1 MICGY
6 YGFANA
12 GDEAMLMAVIE
23 ALDDIKPDLDIT
35 VLSGN
40 PKETAKRHGVKAVH
54 RFNIL
59 AVFLNMLK
67 SDILISGG
75 GSLLQDVTSR
85 RSIFYYLGIMQMAK
99 ILGKPV
105 MLYGQGI
112 GPVNGGW
119 ARRLTSYVCKQVDMI
134 AVRDRKSV
142 EALAEL
148 GIKEKEVFLTADP
161 VMAMN
166 PVDKYA
172 GRMILREYGMEGSRP
187 LFGIA
192 AREWQSL
199 SGFKK
204 VLAEVSDRLIREY
217 GARVLFLPLQYP
229 DELAAYPDDLA
240 TSNEIVALMKE
251 KENVAVVSQ
260 RCSINDF
267 LSIVGNMD
275 LLISIRLH
283 ALIFGAVMKVPVLGI
298 SYDPKIDGFL
308 EEIKA
313 RPVARLD
320 EVTADAVMKRVDE
333 VMADPRFTKEQ
344 NEYLDKLRD
353 GALKNAELA
362 VCLLEG
368 KTPEVCRESF
378 KE

>member
-12 GDEAMLMAVIE
+12 GDEAMLMAVID
-23 ALDDIKPDLDIT
+23 ALADVRPNLDII

-40 PKETAKRHGVKAVH
+40 PEETVQRHGVKALH
-54 RFNIL
+54 RFN
-59 AVFLNMLK
+59 VFSVFYNMMK
-67 SDILISGG
+67 SDIVISGG

-99 ILGKPV
+99 MLGKPV

-112 GPVNGGW
+112 GPVNGNW
-119 ARRLTSYVCKQVDMI
+119 ARKLTSYVCKQVDMI
-134 AVRDRKSV
+134 SVRDRKSV
-142 EALAEL
+142 TALEEL
-148 GIKEKEVFLTADP
+148 GIREDRIFLTADP

-172 GRMILREYGMEGSRP
+172 GRMILREHGMEGSKP
-187 LFGIA
+187 LFGIS
-192 AREWQSL
+192 AREWQGL
-199 SGFKK
+199 GKFKK
-204 VLAEVSDRLIREY
+204 VLAEVADSLIRKY
-217 GARVLFLPLQYP
+217 DARVLFLPLQYP
-229 DELAAYPDDLA
+229 DDLA
-240 TSNEIVALMKE
+240 TSNEIVSLMQE

-283 ALIFGAVMKVPVLGI
+283 ALIFSAVMKVPVIGI

-308 EEIKA
+308 EGIKSK
-313 RPVARLD
+313 PVAGLD
-320 EVTADAVMKRVDE
+320 KVTFEGIMQRVDE
-333 VMADPRFTKEQ
+333 FMKNPEFTKEQ
-344 NEYLDKLRD
+344 NESLEKLRTD
-353 GALKNAELA
+353 ALKNAALA

-368 KTPEVCRESF
+368 KDAGACRESF
-378 KE
+378 K